1 MKKFIPTLFFL
12 LGLGLHAQ
20 VGVGTTNPQ
29 STLDIEASNTTN
41 PTNTDGILVPRI
53 DNFSISNPTATQ
65 DGMLVFY
72 TGSGASGKGFYYWDN
87 STTTWIYLS
96 SGSKNTL
103 DQAYDE
109 GGAGAGRTITADT
122 GAVIIEGGGG
132 LRVESSAQTSML
144 NVHGAN
150 NAVGI
155 GESNPTS
162 PLHVGVSTTFNLLRP
177 NSGQDGIFIK
187 GGDDNSGL
195 DAIGASISFGGAAT
209 TRANGRKSA
218 IALVQTSS
226 FVDQNGLAF
235 YVHPSNA
242 NSDPMSEGMRLTHQ
256 KYLGINNTSPSATLD
271 VVGTMQFVDGNEA
284 TGYVLSSDALGN
296 ASWTNPSTLFTDT
309 NTTYDG
315 TDFAL
320 SNQTLPSGQFVIGI
334 NSAGNIIGGIDQDNQ
349 NLTSATLTGT
359 TLNLAIENGTGTSV
373 NLASL
378 QDGIGTDDQNLTLSG
393 TTLSIEDGNNVDLSI
408 IQDGTG
414 TDNQN
419 LTSATL
425 TGTTLSLGIED
436 GTGTSVN
443 LAALQDGTGTDNQ
456 NLTSAT
462 LTGTTLNLAIENGTG
477 ASVNL
482 ATLQDGTGTDDQNLT
497 SATLTGTTLNLA
509 IENGTGTSV
518 NLASLQDGTG
528 TDDQNLT
535 SATLTG
541 TTLNLGIENGSGASV
556 NLAALQDGTGTD
568 NQNLTSATLTGTTL
582 NLAIENGT
590 GTSVNLAALQDG
602 TGTDD
607 QNIQNLSFNNS
618 TNILTV
624 GIENGTAQTVNLS
637 TLNTGGDITQITAGS
652 GMTGGGTTGA
662 ITLNAYGTNGLL
674 TYADDIRLG
683 GTLTQNT
690 QIALAAQTF
699 DINLNSTGDFAI
711 QDAGTDVFFVEN
723 TGDIGIGNSNPAYP
737 LHITESVNGTTRGL
751 FIDKTDNSGD
761 ETSGLYI
768 EKTGNG
774 SGRSHAIFTDIDGT
788 GDGQKYGVFN
798 RITSSANGS
807 QYGTRNFL
815 NGATS
820 SSQFATFNNLANNA
834 TGNQYGVYNGMRGIN
849 ASNLYGVFNEFSYS
863 FSGVNEITGIKNQFS
878 GGNPGTTEGSTG
890 IFSTFSTPANGTYY
904 GVRNVFSAGATGTGT
919 KYGTY
924 NIIDNSAGGTHYGT
938 YNNVATSNGWAGY
951 FLGKAYVSNKL
962 GVGTGAG
969 DPDGFVEVRA
979 NNSGAQPNINLVDI
993 GDSGARINFSN
1004 TDTTNGN
1011 VWTLFGDTENT
1022 AANSR
1027 FNIYHPTGGN
1037 IIQIMGNGLVGIN
1050 RAPTTNSLEVSGNAS
1065 KNTAGGWLANSDRR
1079 LKKNINTIDSEYALN
1094 KLLALRGVTYEWDDD
1109 KTGINRPEE
1118 LQYGFIAQELMEV
1131 FPEKVTKD
1139 NLGFYQTAYGDY
1151 DAVFVQAIK
1160 ALNTKIETLETE
1172 NKILKEKLSKLEAL
1186 EARILALENN
1196 NTINSTK
1203 NETASAIKD

>member
-29 STLDIEASNTTN
+29 STLDIEASNATN

-144 NVHGAN
+144 NVNGAN

-155 GESNPTS
+155 GEGNPTS
-162 PLHVGVSTTFNLLRP
+162 PLHVGVSTTFDLLRP

-284 TGYVLSSDALGN
+284 TGYVLSSDASGN
-296 ASWTNPSTLFTDT
+296 ASWTNPASIFTD
-309 NTTYDG
+309 
-315 TDFAL
+315 
-320 SNQTLPSGQFVIGI
+320 
-334 NSAGNIIGGIDQDNQ
+334 
-349 NLTSATLTGT
+349 
-359 TLNLAIENGTGTSV
+359 
-373 NLASL
+373 
-378 QDGIGTDDQNLTLSG
+378 
-393 TTLSIEDGNNVDLSI
+393 
-408 IQDGTG
+408 
-414 TDNQN
+414 
-419 LTSATL
+419 
-425 TGTTLSLGIED
+425 
-436 GTGTSVN
+436 
-443 LAALQDGTGTDNQ
+443 
-456 NLTSAT
+456 
-462 LTGTTLNLAIENGTG
+462 
-477 ASVNL
+477 
-482 ATLQDGTGTDDQNLT
+482 
-497 SATLTGTTLNLA
+497 
-509 IENGTGTSV
+509 
-518 NLASLQDGTG
+518 
-528 TDDQNLT
+528 
-535 SATLTG
+535 
-541 TTLNLGIENGSGASV
+541 
-556 NLAALQDGTGTD
+556 
-568 NQNLTSATLTGTTL
+568 
-582 NLAIENGT
+582 
-590 GTSVNLAALQDG
+590 
-602 TGTDD
+602 TDD

-618 TNILTV
+618 TSILTV

-751 FIDKTDNSGD
+751 FIDKTDNSGN

-820 SSQFATFNNLANNA
+820 SSQFATFNNLDNNA

-1037 IIQIMGNGLVGIN
+1037 IIQIMGDGLVGIN

-1172 NKILKEKLSKLEAL
+1172 NKILKEKLSKLEVL